1 MKISEKIVILR
12 KRMGYSQEDLANEL
26 DISRQSVYKWE
37 TDAAVPDL
45 TKIKK
50 MAKLFNVSF
59 DKLLDDEIDITVEET
74 VVEKVEVPVPVQV
87 NKKKE
92 YREVFVSNNKL
103 TYNQAEID
111 HGYPEDRKRRNDES
125 ESIYNGKLEKM
136 KKHLKE
142 LGVTEYIQ
150 LQNDLAGC
158 FFQDTN
164 NMTFGFYYN
173 GAVQFLCPYENYINA
188 HISNSGN
195 EMTYDRQLMLG
206 AGFGRGGINS
216 IGVGSM
222 PKPVLNKPNTYYL
235 TLSYFDKEGKTKEY
249 KMSLNC
255 LRTYTLYEDSNVN
268 NAKFFNEITSD
279 FTSKKLNDVYSKLA
293 SVPAI
298 AERIQSGDIKVNP
311 VDIAAL
317 KENYNK
323 QTKAANDY
331 MKNIVATAQDENKRR
346 AKRNWIIVGVI
357 AGIIALIIAISGISK
372 AVENH
377 KIQVQDQ
384 QTAHAV
390 VLMIDDIGEV
400 TLEDKTLLNNIETSY
415 SRLTDNQKKYVSNYA
430 VYTSAKKQYD
440 ILYKAHMEVVT
451 ADDPTRNI
459 TLADLKGTWDT
470 TKYTIYISDFANGQS
485 VWYRTYNKQTG
496 SYGIG
501 GGVASNLPS
510 STIGEYDCLTQT
522 KSGKLY
528 CWNNGI
534 MSEWVDYTIKVD
546 SNGNYELKLKGWT
559 FTKL

>member
-92 YREVFVSNNKL
+92 YREVFVSKNKL

-470 TKYTIYISDFANGQS
+470 TKYEIYISDFANGQS

-501 GGVASNLPS
+501 GGAASNLPS

>member
-501 GGVASNLPS
+501 GGAASNLPS

>member
-331 MKNIVATAQDENKRR
+331 MKNIVATTQDENKRR
-346 AKRNWIIVGVI
+346 AKRNWIIVGGI

>member
-501 GGVASNLPS
+501 GGAASNLPS
-510 STIGEYDCLTQT
+510 SNIGEYDCLTQT